1 MQAAAQQLRYEQLT
15 GRQKVAILLTT
26 LDVDTAGQIL
36 RELEPKEVEQIAL
49 EIASL
54 RNVSPE
60 LIQAV
65 LQDFYQLM
73 TAHGY
78 IAEGGLEYAT
88 QLLEKSLGPDRARD
102 IIERV
107 KLLTS
112 IRGFEV
118 LKRADPAQA
127 ASFLAKEHPQTIAF
141 ILSYLPPDQAAD
153 ILSYFEQPL
162 RVEVITRLATLGKV
176 SPELVREIEAVVE
189 QMAESTVQQGL
200 AMRGGTR
207 LVVEILNKST
217 SAMAKSLLEAIEA
230 RDPALAEEIKRQM
243 FLFEDIVLI
252 DDRGVQRILREVDK
266 HDLAL
271 ALKVADE
278 KVRQKIFKNMSERA
292 AAVIREEL
300 EFMGPVRLK
309 EVEAAQSRIVEVIR
323 RLAEQEE
330 IVISGRGKEE
340 VYV

>member
-1 MQAAAQQLRYEQLT
+1 MSTAQLRYDQLT
-15 GRQKVAILLTT
+15 GRQKVAILLLA
-26 LDVDTAGQIL
+26 LDADTASQIL
-36 RELEPKEVEQIAL
+36 KELEPKQVEQIVT

-54 RNVSPE
+54 RNVPTE
-60 LIQAV
+60 ITQAV
-65 LQDFYQLM
+65 LQEYHQLL
-73 TAHGY
+73 TAHHY
-78 IAEGGLEYAT
+78 VLEGGLEYAT
-88 QLLEKSLGPDRARD
+88 LLLEKSLGLDRARE

-112 IRGFEV
+112 IRGFDM
-118 LKRADPAQA
+118 LKKADPAQA

-141 ILSYLPPDQAAD
+141 ILSYLPPDQIAD
-153 ILSYFEQPL
+153 ILTHFDQAL
-162 RVEVITRLATLGKV
+162 RVEVISRIATLGKV
-176 SPELVREIEAVVE
+176 SPDLVREIESVME
-189 QMAESTVQQGL
+189 QIAESTLQ
-200 AMRGGTR
+200 ANITMRGGSQ
-207 LVVEILNKST
+207 LVAAILNKSS
-217 SAMAKSLLEAIEA
+217 SAMAKSLLEALED
-230 RDPALAEEIKRQM
+230 RDPALAEDIKRQM

-266 HDLAL
+266 RDLAL

-292 AAVIREEL
+292 AAVIKEEL

-309 EVEAAQSRIVEVIR
+309 EVEAAQARIIEIIR

-330 IVISGRGKEE
+330 IVIAGRGKEE

>member
-1 MQAAAQQLRYEQLT
+1 MQAATQQLRYEQLT
-15 GRQKVAILLTT
+15 GRQKVAILLTA

-65 LQDFYQLM
+65 LEDFYQLM

-78 IAEGGLEYAT
+78 VAEGGLEYAT
-88 QLLEKSLGPDRARD
+88 QLLERSLGPDRARD
-102 IIERV
+102 I
-107 KLLTS
+107 
-112 IRGFEV
+112 
-118 LKRADPAQA
+118 
-127 ASFLAKEHPQTIAF
+127 
-141 ILSYLPPDQAAD
+141 
-153 ILSYFEQPL
+153 
-162 RVEVITRLATLGKV
+162 
-176 SPELVREIEAVVE
+176 
-189 QMAESTVQQGL
+189 M
-200 AMRGGTR
+200 R